1 MKNKE
6 FNLRNYLYKNPL
18 LEGEEKDEASKKALD
33 KKEDELDEKDMDH
46 EDLKEKIK
54 HHEGAIK
61 NIKKELEDL
70 STDLD
75 EDEEDLKKEKEDVK
89 ETALRNLIREK
100 INSILLEADED
111 VDVEEEED
119 VDVDVEKDVDVD
131 VEDEVDIDD
140 ESVESDIEVKT
151 EVPGEDADTSAVLGL
166 LTKAQEES
174 ESLGD
179 EKLMDQIGNTI
190 TYFTRAHVVKST
202 GTRAELE
209 EDREINEFLGFGSDI
224 KKGGTLWV
232 SGTEGNTRF
241 RKIDKGVYKVEGT
254 NQASFYV
261 GEIWKPGALKKLK
274 VGQTI
279 PLFGEILKLGD
290 GKEEYKKLKI

>member
-18 LEGEEKDEASKKALD
+18 LEKEDSKKGN
-33 KKEDELDEKDMDH
+33 EEEQEH
-46 EDLKEKIK
+46 E
-54 HHEGAIK
+54 EGAIK
-61 NIKKELEDL
+61 DDRDHIDALDADAEADEKK
-70 STDLD
+70 
-75 EDEEDLKKEKEDVK
+75 LKKLKKDKKEDVK

-131 VEDEVDIDD
+131 VKDEVDIDD

-224 KKGGTLWV
+224 KKGGILWV

-241 RKIDKGVYKVEGT
+241 RKKDKGVYKVEGT